1 MELGDPVSY
10 VWAESV
16 SLVSTQ
22 LAQGKLRAVDRARR
36 FTMSLSQTPPNPQR
50 PMALVGYGYR
60 LPAGLKTDDDFWEL
74 LCSREVARVDVT
86 KERYDNGQ
94 VPWDGQPNPFK
105 YACQWQ
111 GVFTGMGTSAP

>member
-1 MELGDPVSY
+1 MPHFAPGPQEPM
-10 VWAESV
+10 
-16 SLVSTQ
+16 
-22 LAQGKLRAVDRARR
+22 AQE
-36 FTMSLSQTPPNPQR
+36 

-60 LPAGLKTDDDFWEL
+60 LPAGLKTDDEFWGL
-74 LCSREVARVDVT
+74 LCSRKVARVDIT

-111 GVFTGMGTSAP
+111 GVFTGAYHIICCRIIVSVIRPVVF